1 MICLSGGGSLVV
13 ANGEQSISLAVCE
26 ASQGEEK
33 RNAKDA
39 SRIAPKMLDEDIRLS
54 GCLFFGHAI
63 FSSFSSL

>member
-26 ASQGEEK
+26 ASQGEEN

-39 SRIAPKMLDEDIRLS
+39 SRIELNM
-54 GCLFFGHAI
+54 FG
-63 FSSFSSL
+63 